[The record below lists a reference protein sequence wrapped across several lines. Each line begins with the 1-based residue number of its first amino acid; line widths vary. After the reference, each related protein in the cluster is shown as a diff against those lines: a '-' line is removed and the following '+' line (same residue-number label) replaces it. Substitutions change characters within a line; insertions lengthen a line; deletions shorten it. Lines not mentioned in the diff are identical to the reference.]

1 MDSHTKR
8 LTIYVPQDLS
18 QRLAAVKEN
27 DFHGCTQTEMLRD
40 LISRGLQVRES
51 QPHDRT

>member
-27 DFHGCTQTEMLRD
+27 DFHDRTQAEMIRELV
-40 LISRGLQVRES
+40 SRGLQVRES